1 LYVSLHISAFGFL
14 LQAYRAPPAFCCF
27 FSAVGESEA
36 LMLGASTGSQYLQ
49 NDGRKIGIE
58 GMLVGF
64 QDIVWHPVEL

>member
-1 LYVSLHISAFGFL
+1 MSLFTSAL
-14 LQAYRAPPAFCCF
+14 SVYRAPPAFCCF